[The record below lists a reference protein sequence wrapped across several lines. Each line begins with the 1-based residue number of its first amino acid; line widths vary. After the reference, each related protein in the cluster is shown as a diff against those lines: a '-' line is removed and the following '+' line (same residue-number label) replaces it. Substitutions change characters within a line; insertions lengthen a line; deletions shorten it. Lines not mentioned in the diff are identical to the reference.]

1 MYLSVSLF
9 KQSVRITSFV
19 AKIFVANNFTLRAC
33 VYSPAG
39 IRPCYMHIFNQ
50 RCIHIPLEYQHSL
63 HHAIRLKRCA
73 SC

>member
-39 IRPCYMHIFNQ
+39 IRPCYMHILGGPVAKLAKF
-50 RCIHIPLEYQHSL
+50 S
-63 HHAIRLKRCA
+63 K
-73 SC
+73 